1 MKTPILPNHA
11 HRRMTCRPRQLFAA
25 LSILAIVGT
34 AGCNRQAGGPPGG
47 AAAQTA
53 QVGVPTP
60 APQRIVETT
69 ELSGRLSSQKVS
81 DVRPQVSGIILKRL
95 FVEGGDVK
103 AGQVLYQIDP
113 ATYQAA
119 YDQARGTLENA
130 RATLADAKTKAD
142 RYTELVKINAV
153 SKQDYDD
160 AVAAVH
166 QDAATVTA
174 DAAALESARVNLE
187 YTRVRAPISGRIGA
201 STVTEGALV
210 TSDQTTALATI
221 QAFDQMYLDVTRPS
235 TAWLKLRKA
244 FASGRLKK
252 TGSDS
257 AAVTRAMEDG
267 TEYAH
272 AGTLP
277 FSGVTVDATTGS
289 VTLRST
295 FPNPERELLPGM
307 FVRARLEEGE
317 NDDAIL
323 VPQMAVTRA
332 SDGKASVYVV
342 DAAGNAQQ
350 VQVTADNAFRD
361 QWIVT
366 SGLHAGDR
374 VIVSGLQSVHAGA
387 PVTVAADTPQTQA
400 NAASAASAASAATD
414 ASAAGAASSV
424 SAQP

>member
-53 QVGVPTP
+53 QTAQVSVLTL

-113 ATYQAA
+113 ATYRAA

-235 TAWLKLRKA
+235 TEWLKLRKA

-257 AAVTRAMEDG
+257 AAVTLVMEDG

-272 AGTLP
+272 AGTLQ

-317 NDDAIL
+317 NDNAIL

-387 PVTVAADTPQTQA
+387 PVKVAADTPQTQG
-400 NAASAASAASAATD
+400 NAVSAASDATD
-414 ASAAGAASSV
+414 ASAADTASTV
-424 SAQP
+424 SAQH

>member
-47 AAAQTA
+47 ATAQTA
-53 QVGVPTP
+53 QVGVLTL

-113 ATYQAA
+113 ATYRAA

-210 TSDQTTALATI
+210 TSAQTTALATI

-235 TAWLKLRKA
+235 TEWLKLRKA

-257 AAVTRAMEDG
+257 AAVTLVMEDG

-272 AGTLP
+272 AGTLQ

-342 DAAGNAQQ
+342 GAAGNAQQ

-387 PVTVAADTPQTQA
+387 PVKVAADTPQTQG
-400 NAASAASAASAATD
+400 NAVSAASAASAATD
-414 ASAAGAASSV
+414 TSAAGTASPV
-424 SAQP
+424 SAQH

>member
-53 QVGVPTP
+53 QVGVLTL

-174 DAAALESARVNLE
+174 DAAALESARV
-187 YTRVRAPISGRIGA
+187 RAPISGRIGA

-235 TAWLKLRKA
+235 TEWLKLRKA

-257 AAVTRAMEDG
+257 AAVTLVMEDG

-272 AGTLP
+272 AGTLQ

-387 PVTVAADTPQTQA
+387 PVKVAADTPQAQA
-400 NAASAASAASAATD
+400 NAASAASTASAATD
-414 ASAAGAASSV
+414 TSAAGTASPV
-424 SAQP
+424 SAQH

>member
-34 AGCNRQAGGPPGG
+34 AGCNRQAGGPPAG
-47 AAAQTA
+47 AAQTA
-53 QVGVPTP
+53 QVGVLTL

-210 TSDQTTALATI
+210 TSAQTTALATI

-235 TAWLKLRKA
+235 TEWLKLRKA

-257 AAVTRAMEDG
+257 AAVTLVMEDG

-272 AGTLP
+272 AGTLQ

-387 PVTVAADTPQTQA
+387 PVKVAADTPQTQA
-400 NAASAASAASAATD
+400 NAASAASAATD
-414 ASAAGAASSV
+414 TSAAGTASSV
-424 SAQP
+424 STQH

>member
-1 MKTPILPNHA
+1 MKTPILPKHA

-53 QVGVPTP
+53 QVGVLTL

-235 TAWLKLRKA
+235 TEWLKLRKA

-257 AAVTRAMEDG
+257 AAVTLVMEDG

-272 AGTLP
+272 AGTLQ

-374 VIVSGLQSVHAGA
+374 VIVSGLQSAHAGA
-387 PVTVAADTPQTQA
+387 PVKVVADTPQTQA
-400 NAASAASAASAATD
+400 NAASAASAATD
-414 ASAAGAASSV
+414 ASAAGTASSV
-424 SAQP
+424 SAQH

>member
-1 MKTPILPNHA
+1 MSNRSKMKTPTTLIHDA
-11 HRRMTCRPRQLFAA
+11 HHRLHRLRWRPRRLFAA
-25 LSILAIVGT
+25 LSMLAILGT
-34 AGCNRQAGGPPGG
+34 AGCNRQAGAPAGFP
-47 AAAQTA
+47 AQTA
-53 QVGVPTP
+53 QVGVLTL

-95 FVEGGDVK
+95 FVEGSDVK

-119 YDQARGTLENA
+119 YDQARGTLEKA
-130 RATLADAKTKAD
+130 RATLASAKTKAD
-142 RYTELVKINAV
+142 RYTDLVKINAV

-160 AVAAVH
+160 AVAAVRE
-166 QDAATVTA
+166 DAADVTA
-174 DAAALESARVNLE
+174 DEASLESARVNLE

-235 TAWLKLRKA
+235 TEWLKLRKA

-257 AAVTRAMEDG
+257 AIVTLVMEDG

-272 AGTLP
+272 PGALQ

-307 FVRARLEEGE
+307 FVRASLEEGE
-317 NDDAIL
+317 NDNAIL

-342 DAAGNAQQ
+342 DASGNAQQ
-350 VQVTADNAFRD
+350 ATVVADNAFGD

-374 VIVSGLQSVHAGA
+374 VIVSGLQSEHAGA
-387 PVTVAADTPQTQA
+387 PVKVVADTSQTGS
-400 NAASAASAASAATD
+400 NAPSDASAASTAAA
-414 ASAAGAASSV
+414 V
-424 SAQP
+424 SAQR